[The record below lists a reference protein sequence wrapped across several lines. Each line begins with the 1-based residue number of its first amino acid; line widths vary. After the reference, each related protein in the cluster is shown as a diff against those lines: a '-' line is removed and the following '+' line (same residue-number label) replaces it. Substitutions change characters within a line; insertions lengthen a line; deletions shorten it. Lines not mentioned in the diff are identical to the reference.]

1 MMADHATSQSPATA
15 ARPTRTGRVVVVIV
29 CLLAT
34 ALAFAVS
41 YLTTDHSLSPKQR
54 QAMERIRRLETFFKD
69 YQRIMGRYPTEQ
81 EGFTPL
87 LEAHVM
93 ESIPLDPWGHPYVYQ
108 FNNQHTGVVSYG
120 ADGVPGGQGEDADIT
135 SGGLM
140 RSRQ

>member
-1 MMADHATSQSPATA
+1 MTDHTASQSPPMA
-15 ARPTRTGRVVVVIV
+15 ARPARTGRVVVVIA

-34 ALAFAVS
+34 ALAFTVA

-54 QAMERIRRLETFFKD
+54 QAMERIRRVEGFFKD
-69 YQRIMGRYPTEQ
+69 YQRLMGRYPTEQ

-93 ESIPLDPWGHPYVYQ
+93 DSVPLDPWGHPYVYQ

-120 ADGVPGGQGEDADIT
+120 ADGAPGGQGEDADIT
-135 SGGLM
+135 SGGIA
-140 RSRQ
+140 RIRQ